1 MKKIIALTAISLLT
15 FSALYIRQISAHAQQ
30 VVASIPTLAAQ
41 HEVAAPVDY
50 REFESPPSGG
60 AFTQQAVSEPFA
72 DTDPLVST
80 NPNTSATRIIVV
92 KH

>member
-50 REFESPPSGG
+50 RHFGPPPSDG
-60 AFTQQAVSEPFA
+60 V
-72 DTDPLVST
+72 L
-80 NPNTSATRIIVV
+80 TS
-92 KH
+92 K